1 MELTESFID
10 LTILNDFGMHQ
21 EEWGGGGRGV
31 NNSFWCLNTENYG
44 PSKKYMFIKRV

>member
-21 EEWGGGGRGV
+21 EEWGGKGGGGGGV
-31 NNSFWCLNTENYG
+31 LTIVFY
-44 PSKKYMFIKRV
+44 V